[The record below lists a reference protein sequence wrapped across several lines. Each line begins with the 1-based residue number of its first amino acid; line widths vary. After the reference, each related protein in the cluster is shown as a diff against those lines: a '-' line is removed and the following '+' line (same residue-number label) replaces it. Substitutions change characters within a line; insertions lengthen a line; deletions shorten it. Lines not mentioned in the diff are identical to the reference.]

1 MPFTIVNRTF
11 VAIFFVAITHA
22 LGSASAL
29 AQVPARAVSDHAST
43 VTSTS
48 SNPLQSSFKTQK
60 VIATSAGTETLEDTD
75 SASVGDVLQYTAVHV
90 NVSKRRL
97 LKVDFSIPV
106 PEGTRYVDASA
117 RPAQGAYLRESGGKR
132 LVRWRVDALQPGE
145 AVTLSLRV
153 QVEPDPSLRPAPV
166 GNARPEFRR

>member
-1 MPFTIVNRTF
+1 MNRAF
-11 VAIFFVAITHA
+11 VAIFFVALSCV
-22 LGSASAL
+22 LGSANAL
-29 AQVPARAVSDHAST
+29 AQTPTRSAPAPVAAST
-43 VTSTS
+43 
-48 SNPLQSSFKTQK
+48 NPLQSRFKTQK
-60 VIATSAGTETLEDTD
+60 VIAAAAGAETLEDTD
-75 SASVGDVLQYTAVHV
+75 SASVGDVLQYTAEHV

-117 RPAQGAYLRESGGKR
+117 RPVQGVYLRESGGKR

-153 QVEPDPSLRPAPV
+153 QVEPDPSLRPAPAAK
-166 GNARPEFRR
+166 ARPELRR